1 MNQNH
6 LEKRQKLIGHLKAY
20 SEPDNIKLG
29 CLLRI
34 ADATEKMA
42 ENHIQLSANRDLY
55 KKWYEKEKIEVSHLQ
70 SVISGLRGTITKMK
84 KGKNDLLLPHLRKTN
99 GSI

>member
-1 MNQNH
+1 MNESKSFREASRINWTS
-6 LEKRQKLIGHLKAY
+6 GAY
-20 SEPDNIKLG
+20 SQPDNIKLG

-55 KKWYEKEKIEVSHLQ
+55 KKWYEEEKIQVSHLQ

-84 KGKNDLLLPHLRKTN
+84 KWKK
-99 GSI
+99 

>member
-1 MNQNH
+1 MNESKSFREASRINWTS
-6 LEKRQKLIGHLKAY
+6 GAY
-20 SEPDNIKLG
+20 SQPDNIKLG

-42 ENHIQLSANRDLY
+42 LHYSSLIEERDRY
-55 KKWYEKEKIEVSHLQ
+55 KKWYEKEKIQVSHLQ

-84 KGKNDLLLPHLRKTN
+84 KGKK
-99 GSI
+99 